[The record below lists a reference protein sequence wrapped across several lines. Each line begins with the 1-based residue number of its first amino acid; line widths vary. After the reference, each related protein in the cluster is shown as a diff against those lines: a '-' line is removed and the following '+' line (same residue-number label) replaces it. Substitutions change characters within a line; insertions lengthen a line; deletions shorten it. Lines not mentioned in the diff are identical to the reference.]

1 MVLVTAAVVLILVVV
16 HVRVRCCGRWWE
28 VVVVV
33 VTAAV
38 VIIVFMVVVMVAVI
52 IVYRCHYR
60 RLSLVVWR
68 VSVCVKIGWNSPVW
82 SGTQCKSKPGCG
94 SLESQ
99 RMNLL
104 KIKMAWDSP
113 VWSGLPTHPAKC
125 PYAIVSDADD

>member
-1 MVLVTAAVVLILVVV
+1 MVTAAVVLVLV
-16 HVRVRCCGRWWE
+16 HVRVCCHGRWWE

-33 VTAAV
+33 VMAAIV
-38 VIIVFMVVVMVAVI
+38 VIVFMVVVVVVTVAVVVI
-52 IVYRCHYR
+52 YHCHYH

-68 VSVCVKIGWNSPVW
+68 VSTCIKIGRNSPVW
-82 SGTQCKSKPGCG
+82 SGTQCKSKPGCS

-104 KIKMAWDSP
+104 KIEMAWDSP

-125 PYAIVSDADD
+125 PYTIISDADD

>member
-1 MVLVTAAVVLILVVV
+1 MPLSQ
-16 HVRVRCCGRWWE
+16 WE

-33 VTAAV
+33 VMVAVIV
-38 VIIVFMVVVMVAVI
+38 VIFMVVVVVVVMVAVVV
-52 IVYRCHYR
+52 VYRCHYR
-60 RLSLVVWR
+60 HLSLVVWR
-68 VSVCVKIGWNSPVW
+68 VSMCVKIGWNSPVW

-99 RMNLL
+99 HVNLL
-104 KIKMAWDSP
+104 KIEMAWDSP